1 MERDLQIEIWWEETM
16 ERRLNT
22 RVEDYFSI
30 SYRVIT
36 REQYDTLER
45 VYGTTP
51 SKEWGVPELRMPR
64 PDLAAAHDPLMAVIT
79 DLVKKVDR
87 ILEVLN
93 HNRSS
98 ENASGQSYEKATC
111 MDLSGSGMRLRGTRR
126 LKTGELIEMFVPLP
140 TTSAATVRLLATVVR
155 DTESV
160 GEVLDTAVSFSTIN
174 DEDREQ
180 IIAYVFQRERQILA
194 ANRAL
199 SKSEL

>member
-1 MERDLQIEIWWEETM
+1 M

-22 RVEDYFSI
+22 RVEDYFSV

-36 REQYDTLER
+36 REQYDALER

-51 SKEWGVPELRMPR
+51 SKEWGAPDLRMPS
-64 PDLAAAHDPLMAVIT
+64 PDPAAAYDPLMVVIT

-87 ILEVLN
+87 ILEILN
-93 HNRSS
+93 HNRAS

-111 MDLSGSGMRLRGTRR
+111 MALSGSGMRLRGTPR
-126 LKTGELIEMFVPLP
+126 LKTGELLEVFVPLP

-155 DTESV
+155 DSEPV
-160 GEVLDTAVSFSTIN
+160 GQFVDTAVSFSTIN

-194 ANRAL
+194 ANRGL